1 MPEQIFLSLW
11 LRDYSF
17 SNMPAHFQKLL
28 ERFPFSTQAP
38 AAPTIKIYA
47 IEYAEPPAL
56 EQRLLPGVS
65 AAEIVDMAREFLH
78 EDCAC
83 VVEAHW
89 DLWQYEG
96 IWKLLPSPVIL
107 SCHGPLFESVA
118 GDHLRIEA
126 GLDAHFLP
134 QPEAPG
140 HLAKVQSNIRSLL
153 RLTRELEARLPIE
166 RRRLWTETGE
176 SFLEKLQASLGEG

>member
-11 LRDYSF
+11 LRNYRF
-17 SNMPAHFQKLL
+17 HNMLAHFQTLL
-28 ERFPFSTQAP
+28 ELFPFSTQAP
-38 AAPTIKIYA
+38 AAPTMKIYA
-47 IEYAEPPAL
+47 IEYAEPPAW
-56 EQRLLPGVS
+56 EQRLPPGATASEVV
-65 AAEIVDMAREFLH
+65 EMAREFLH

-89 DLWQYEG
+89 DLWQYEEG
-96 IWKLLPSPVIL
+96 WKLLPSPVTL
-107 SCHGPLFESVA
+107 SCHGPVFETLA

-126 GLDAHFLP
+126 GLEAHFLP

-140 HLAKVQSNIRSLL
+140 HLARVQSNIRSLL
-153 RLTRELEARLPIE
+153 RLSRELEARLPVE

-176 SFLEKLQASLGEG
+176 SFLEKFQASLGEG

>member
-17 SNMPAHFQKLL
+17 HNMPEHFQKLL
-28 ERFPFSTQAP
+28 ELFPFSTQAP
-38 AAPTIKIYA
+38 AAPTMKIYA

-56 EQRLLPGVS
+56 EQRLPPGAT
-65 AAEIVDMAREFLH
+65 AAEVVEMAREFLH

-96 IWKLLPSPVIL
+96 VWKLLPSPVTL
-107 SCHGPLFESVA
+107 SCHGPLFESLA

-134 QPEAPG
+134 RPEAPG

-153 RLTRELEARLPIE
+153 RLSRELEAGLPVE
-166 RRRLWTETGE
+166 RRQLWTETGE
-176 SFLEKLQASLGEG
+176 SFLEKLQAYLDES